1 MLVSDRLQVANAAA
15 VYQTRAIERAALANT
30 NLSIANI
37 RSNLT
42 STNTALRTLINDRMQ
57 VANAAT
63 KVNPTTSG
71 LLAHTGRA
79 TISTNLT
86 VSGNTTFGA
95 AAKTTGITGL
105 LTVTGRQTIDNN
117 LTVSG
122 NTTLGGAGKTI
133 TTTGLLAHTGRA
145 TISTNLTVSGNTTL
159 GGAAKTTTITG
170 LATITGRQTIS
181 TNLYVSGNTV
191 LGDPSAAAERTTIN
205 GTLFANSNLTVS
217 GNTVIGSSAASTLTL
232 TGNTIAITP
241 AVLNFSSGKLFIQ
254 KNASRIGVNT
264 VTPNT
269 TLDVAGIVR
278 SSTGG
283 FRYPDGATTA
293 APIYI
298 YDSSG
303 AQVYP

>member
-1 MLVSDRLQVANAAA
+1 MGRAGVS
-15 VYQTRAIERAALANT
+15 TIIGGT
-30 NLSIANI
+30 I
-37 RSNLT
+37 
-42 STNTALRTLINDRMQ
+42 
-57 VANAAT
+57 AAT
-63 KVNPTTSG
+63 
-71 LLAHTGRA
+71 LQ
-79 TISTNLT
+79 TISQNLT

-122 NTTLGGAGKTI
+122 NTTLGGAAKTI
-133 TTTGLLAHTGRA
+133 ISTGLISHTGRA
-145 TISTNLTVSGNTTL
+145 AIS
-159 GGAAKTTTITG
+159 
-170 LATITGRQTIS
+170 Q
-181 TNLYVSGNTV
+181 NLYVSGNTV
-191 LGDPSAAAERTTIN
+191 LGDPNATAERTTIN

-217 GNTVIGSSAASTLTL
+217 GNTVLGSAVTNTLTI
-232 TGNTIAITP
+232 TGNTVAITP

-269 TLDVAGIVR
+269 TLDVAGIIR

-283 FRYPDGATTA
+283 FRYPDGATTV

-298 YDSSG
+298 YDSTG